1 MNNPYITTYLTTTV
15 RILPREMDNNIRK
28 YIKSSLEKEHV
39 DKCYQDYGYIVKVHE
54 MEIMGDGR
62 IIPEDP
68 MCCARFNVKFLCTL
82 CRPINNTF
90 IIAKVINMS
99 EKLIILS
106 YGPLHIIIN
115 TLNSINKNIFVFNQ
129 NISRW
134 AAKKKSDDADIKNT
148 KNIKQTDKTNS
159 KDVGAQKYIVLKT
172 DTYVRVKILSKK
184 IIDKTK
190 QIICLGF
197 MEDIVLDDEI
207 KQSIKDVYEP
217 YKYDSIDD
225 AINVEKEIQMAI
237 YANANTETES
247 GASED
252 EQNDL

>member
-28 YIKSSLEKEHV
+28 YIKSSLEKEHT
-39 DKCYQDYGYIVKVHE
+39 DKCFQDCGYIIKIHE
-54 MEIMGDGR
+54 MEILGDGQ

-68 MCCARFNVKFLCTL
+68 MCCAKFNIKFLCTL

-90 IIAKVINMS
+90 IVAKIINMS

-134 AAKKKSDDADIKNT
+134 TAKKNSDLKDTKDSNT
-148 KNIKQTDKTNS
+148 
-159 KDVGAQKYIVLKT
+159 QKYIVLKS
-172 DTYVRVKILSKK
+172 DTHVKVKILSKK

-197 MEDIVLDDEI
+197 MEDMATDDDI
-207 KQSIKDVYEP
+207 KRSIKDVYEP
-217 YKYDSIDD
+217 FKYDSIDD
-225 AINVEKEIQMAI
+225 AINVEKEIQTAI
-237 YANANTETES
+237 YANANTDTES
-247 GASED
+247 AATED
-252 EQNDL
+252 ENDL

>member
-28 YIKSSLEKEHV
+28 YIKSSLEKEHT
-39 DKCYQDYGYIVKVHE
+39 DKCFQDCGYIIKIHE
-54 MEIMGDGR
+54 MEILGDGQ

-68 MCCARFNVKFLCTL
+68 MCCAKFNIKFLCTL

-90 IIAKVINMS
+90 IVAKIINMS

-134 AAKKKSDDADIKNT
+134 TAKKNSDLKDTKDSNT
-148 KNIKQTDKTNS
+148 
-159 KDVGAQKYIVLKT
+159 QKYIVLKS
-172 DTYVRVKILSKK
+172 DTHVKVKILSKK

-197 MEDIVLDDEI
+197 MEDIATDDDI
-207 KQSIKDVYEP
+207 KRSIKDVYEP
-217 YKYDSIDD
+217 FKYDSIDD
-225 AINVEKEIQMAI
+225 AINVEKEIQTAI
-237 YANANTETES
+237 YANANTDTES
-247 GASED
+247 AATED
-252 EQNDL
+252 ENDL

>member
-28 YIKSSLEKEHV
+28 YIKSSLEKEHT
-39 DKCYQDYGYIVKVHE
+39 DKCFEDCGYIVKIHE
-54 MEIMGDGR
+54 MEIMGDGQ

-68 MCCARFNVKFLCTL
+68 MCCARFNIKFLCTL

-90 IIAKVINMS
+90 IVAKIINMS

-134 AAKKKSDDADIKNT
+134 TAKKKSD
-148 KNIKQTDKTNS
+148 S
-159 KDVGAQKYIVLKT
+159 KDSKDANTQKYIVLKP
-172 DTYVRVKILSKK
+172 DTHVKVKILSKK

-197 MEDIVLDDEI
+197 MEDIATDDDI
-207 KQSIKDVYEP
+207 KRSIKDVYEP
-217 YKYDSIDD
+217 FKYDSIDD
-225 AINVEKEIQMAI
+225 AINIEKEIQTAI
-237 YANANTETES
+237 YANANTDTES
-247 GASED
+247 AGTED
-252 EQNDL
+252 ENDL

>member
-28 YIKSSLEKEHV
+28 YIKSSLEKEHT
-39 DKCYQDYGYIVKVHE
+39 DKCFNDCGYIVKIHE
-54 MEIMGDGR
+54 MEIMGDGQ

-68 MCCARFNVKFLCTL
+68 MCCAKFNIKFLCTL

-90 IIAKVINMS
+90 IVAKIINMS

-134 AAKKKSDDADIKNT
+134 TAKKNSD
-148 KNIKQTDKTNS
+148 S
-159 KDVGAQKYIVLKT
+159 KDTKDSNTQKYIVLKS
-172 DTYVRVKILSKK
+172 DTHVKVKILSKK

-197 MEDIVLDDEI
+197 MEDMATDDDI
-207 KQSIKDVYEP
+207 KRSIKDVYEP
-217 YKYDSIDD
+217 FKYDSIDD
-225 AINVEKEIQMAI
+225 AINVEKEIQTAI
-237 YANANTETES
+237 YANANTDTES
-247 GASED
+247 AGTED
-252 EQNDL
+252 ENDL

>member
-28 YIKSSLEKEHV
+28 YIKSSLEKEHT
-39 DKCYQDYGYIVKVHE
+39 DKCFQDCGYIVKIHE
-54 MEIMGDGR
+54 MEIMGDGQ

-68 MCCARFNVKFLCTL
+68 MCCARFNIKFLCTL

-90 IIAKVINMS
+90 IVAKIINMS

-129 NISRW
+129 NIARW
-134 AAKKKSDDADIKNT
+134 TAKKKSD
-148 KNIKQTDKTNS
+148 S
-159 KDVGAQKYIVLKT
+159 KDSKDTNTQKYIVLKS
-172 DTYVRVKILSKK
+172 DTHVKVKILSKK

-197 MEDIVLDDEI
+197 MEDIATDDDI
-207 KQSIKDVYEP
+207 KRSIKDVYEP
-217 YKYDSIDD
+217 FKYDSIDD
-225 AINVEKEIQMAI
+225 AINVEKEIQAAI
-237 YANANTETES
+237 YANTNTDTES
-247 GASED
+247 VGTED
-252 EQNDL
+252 DENDL

>member
-1 MNNPYITTYLTTTV
+1 MNNPYITTYLNTNV

-28 YIKSSLEKEHV
+28 YIKSNLEKEHT
-39 DKCYQDYGYIVKVHE
+39 DKCFQDCGYIVKIHE
-54 MEIMGDGR
+54 MEIMSDGQ

-68 MCCARFNVKFLCTL
+68 MCCARFNIKFLCTL

-90 IIAKVINMS
+90 IVAKIINMS

-134 AAKKKSDDADIKNT
+134 TAKKKSD
-148 KNIKQTDKTNS
+148 S
-159 KDVGAQKYIVLKT
+159 KDLKDTNTQKYIVLKQ
-172 DTYVRVKILSKK
+172 DSHVKVKILSKK

-197 MEDIVLDDEI
+197 MEDIATDDDI
-207 KQSIKDVYEP
+207 KRSIKDVYEP
-217 YKYDSIDD
+217 FKYDSIDD
-225 AINVEKEIQMAI
+225 AINIEKEIQTAI
-237 YANANTETES
+237 YANANTDTES
-247 GASED
+247 VGTED
-252 EQNDL
+252 ENDL

>member
-28 YIKSSLEKEHV
+28 YIKSSLEKEHT
-39 DKCYQDYGYIVKVHE
+39 DKCFQDCGYIIKIHE
-54 MEIMGDGR
+54 MEILGDGQ

-68 MCCARFNVKFLCTL
+68 MCCAKFNIKFLCTL

-90 IIAKVINMS
+90 IVAKIINMS

-134 AAKKKSDDADIKNT
+134 TAKKNLIQMIQIP
-148 KNIKQTDKTNS
+148 KNIS
-159 KDVGAQKYIVLKT
+159 Y
-172 DTYVRVKILSKK
+172 
-184 IIDKTK
+184 
-190 QIICLGF
+190 
-197 MEDIVLDDEI
+197 
-207 KQSIKDVYEP
+207 
-217 YKYDSIDD
+217 
-225 AINVEKEIQMAI
+225 
-237 YANANTETES
+237 
-247 GASED
+247 
-252 EQNDL
+252 